1 MILAMFLYVKSLGL
15 VWSLRPRSEVG
26 RNGEFL
32 SEPRGGGAGLPGRG
46 GPGLDEVL
54 GAKA

>member
-1 MILAMFLYVKSLGL
+1 MAMFLYVKSLGL
-15 VWSLRPRSEVG
+15 VWSLPPRSEVG